1 MNNNR
6 WYARTIEET
15 LSSLCTDAESGL
27 TNSEA
32 KSRLNT
38 YGYNELIEK
47 ETRNWWKQL
56 VAQFQD
62 FMVLI
67 LLVATLISALLGEYI
82 DAGTILAIVIMNA
95 LLGFI
100 QEYRAEKSIQALKKL
115 ASPTARVI
123 RNQLVQRIPAR
134 ELVPGDIMVFE
145 AGDKPAADGRIL
157 NVQDLQVQEAALTG
171 EAIAVRKLANQE
183 YVGEIPLGD
192 RRNMIFAGTVVVK
205 GRGTA
210 IVCNTGMSTE
220 VGHIAGMIQETEDE
234 STPLER
240 RLEHLGKWL
249 VWGCLAICLLVVFVG
264 VIKGEPLLLMCMAGI
279 SLAVAA
285 IPEGLPA
292 IVTVA
297 LALGV
302 QRMIRRNAIIRKLP
316 AVETLGCITVICT
329 DKTGTLTENEMTVK
343 QVYTSE

>member
-47 ETRNWWKQL
+47 EKRNWWKQL

-205 GRGTA
+205 GRGT
-210 IVCNTGMSTE
+210 IM
-220 VGHIAGMIQETEDE
+220 D
-234 STPLER
+234 PR
-240 RLEHLGKWL
+240 
-249 VWGCLAICLLVVFVG
+249 
-264 VIKGEPLLLMCMAGI
+264 
-279 SLAVAA
+279 
-285 IPEGLPA
+285 
-292 IVTVA
+292 
-297 LALGV
+297 
-302 QRMIRRNAIIRKLP
+302 
-316 AVETLGCITVICT
+316 
-329 DKTGTLTENEMTVK
+329 DKTAK
-343 QVYTSE
+343 IKK